1 MPTEILVR
9 SNSSAERTKK
19 NSQEMFLLWWR
30 LTSRTQEK
38 AGKPEGATDNHT
50 GKAIVGGDD

>member
-9 SNSSAERTKK
+9 SNSSVEPTKK
-19 NSQEMFLLWWR
+19 NSQEMFPLWWR

-38 AGKPEGATDNHT
+38 SGKPEDATDNHT
-50 GKAIVGGDD
+50 EKAIVGGDD